1 MRSGRAGEGSALV
14 SDPNPLSVDQQ
25 PLDLAPEEAT
35 VELPADPPPWMTEP
49 ETSSPEQVAS
59 AAGMALEL
67 RPLDTNALT
76 LEEVGKIGRVFYQS
90 GYFRDARDAAQAI
103 TKILAGQELGIGP
116 FQAMAQ
122 FHVVEGKPTMSAGL
136 IGGLVKRSGRYDY
149 RPSTTNEEEC
159 VLDWYE
165 RRDGE
170 WELVGQ
176 SRFTMTDAARAKLLR
191 AGSGWEKYPVDMLFA
206 RALTAGARRFCPD
219 VFGGAIYTPSEL
231 GAAEA
236 MDS

>member
-1 MRSGRAGEGSALV
+1 M
-14 SDPNPLSVDQQ
+14 SDPNPLTVDQV
-25 PLDLAPEEAT
+25 PLDLDPAEAT
-35 VELPADPPPWMTEP
+35 VELPADPPPWVDA
-49 ETSSPEQVAS
+49 ETGEVANEQVAS

-76 LEEVGKIGRVFYQS
+76 LEEVGKIGRVFYAS
-90 GYFRDARDAAQAI
+90 GYFRDAKDAAQAI

-159 VLDWYE
+159 IIDWYE

-170 WELVGQ
+170 WEMVGQ
-176 SRFTMTDAARAKLLR
+176 SRFTMSDARRAKLVR
-191 AGSGWEKYPVDMLFA
+191 EGSGWTKFPVDMLFA
-206 RALTAGARRFCPD
+206 RSLTAGARRFCPD

-231 GAAEA
+231 GAAEGLDA
-236 MDS
+236 